1 MAESPEKIAELIRL
15 LQNTKNDE
23 IDCDVF
29 FEKMAELA
37 DMPLPFRDSQFKL
50 YQHHLDLCP
59 GCAESLALLKTII
72 DENAP
77 SP

>member
-1 MAESPEKIAELIRL
+1 MAESPEKLAELLRL
-15 LQNTKNDE
+15 IQNTEDDE

-37 DMPLPFRDSQFKL
+37 ELPLPLDGAQLKQ

-72 DENAP
+72 DGNTS